1 MQQLSLRLSTI
12 FLLAFTGAVI
22 SMPAAAQ
29 SGPSDRVC
37 ILLAML
43 GVPCG
48 EPEEEDAAPPAGNI
62 AAMAYHSQAT
72 VFSLPAFQPVSR
84 SHSTLIRTSRGAT
97 ATMNLAEI
105 RPANVF
111 TLWWIVFNNPQACSA
126 RPCLPQDLGNP
137 DTGPSFFGA
146 GSGRVSD
153 EFGHVRLEAGIVAGA
168 GLPEDVDDVFFGE
181 GLTAPLT
188 AEVQLVVRDHGNT
201 VDLADDG
208 ALEAALSKLL
218 GGGCPFVVTDNPDE
232 HDCREPAI
240 AFHLPQSAD

>member
-1 MQQLSLRLSTI
+1 MQHRSLRFSSI
-12 FLLAFTGAVI
+12 FLLAVIASVI

-29 SGPSDRVC
+29 PGPPDRVC
-37 ILLAML
+37 IALAML
-43 GVPCG
+43 GIPCG
-48 EPEEEDAAPPAGNI
+48 DEEGAPGADI

-72 VFSLPAFQPVSR
+72 VFSLPAFQPVAR
-84 SHSTLIRTSRGAT
+84 SHSTLTRTARGAT

-105 RPANVF
+105 RPANAF
-111 TLWWIVFNNPQACSA
+111 TLWWVVFNNPGACSA
-126 RPCLPQDLGNP
+126 RPCLPEDLGNP
-137 DTGPSFFGA
+137 DTEPSFFGA

-188 AEVQLVVRDHGNT
+188 AEVQLVVRDHGNV

-208 ALEAALSKLL
+208 ELEAALSQLL